1 MNKVSDMCEAQ
12 ITNEPLHNSK
22 LVLGAV
28 LSLFDGISCGQV
40 ALNKAGIKYN
50 EYYASEIDKY
60 AIQIAQKNYPN
71 TKQLGDVCKL
81 NTSSLPKIDFLIGG
95 SPCQNLSN
103 VNVYSDAKGLD
114 GGKSKLFWE
123 FVRVFNEVKPR
134 YFLLENVG
142 SANVNDIEIIN
153 KELGV
158 VGKKYNSKNLSKQ
171 YRNRIYWTNIPF
183 DENYSEPQESMKTI
197 LQSQVEDK
205 YYISEKMRDYI
216 MSVGTGGWQSGKLE
230 IDLDIARPL
239 TATMHKMHRA
249 DTDNYVTGIAPQ
261 GKTNIRKLTP
271 LECERLQTLPDNY
284 TCGVSDTQRYIMI
297 GNGWTIEPIVHIL
310 SYIQE
315 PS

>member
-1 MNKVSDMCEAQ
+1 
-12 ITNEPLHNSK
+12 
-22 LVLGAV
+22 
-28 LSLFDGISCGQV
+28 
-40 ALNKAGIKYN
+40 
-50 EYYASEIDKY
+50 
-60 AIQIAQKNYPN
+60 
-71 TKQLGDVCKL
+71 
-81 NTSSLPKIDFLIGG
+81 
-95 SPCQNLSN
+95 
-103 VNVYSDAKGLD
+103 
-114 GGKSKLFWE
+114 
-123 FVRVFNEVKPR
+123 
-134 YFLLENVG
+134 
-142 SANVNDIEIIN
+142 
-153 KELGV
+153 
-158 VGKKYNSKNLSKQ
+158 
-171 YRNRIYWTNIPF
+171 
-183 DENYSEPQESMKTI
+183 
-197 LQSQVEDK
+197 
-205 YYISEKMRDYI
+205 